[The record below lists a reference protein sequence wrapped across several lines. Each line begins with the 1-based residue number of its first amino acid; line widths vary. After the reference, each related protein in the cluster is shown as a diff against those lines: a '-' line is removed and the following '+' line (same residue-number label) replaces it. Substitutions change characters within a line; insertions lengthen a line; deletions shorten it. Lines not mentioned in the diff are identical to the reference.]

1 MPASRELTDEYN
13 CRWRSQLSVRQST
26 ANVSVSAARGFLP
39 VGAVGHA
46 PGVPV
51 WGMPTVYA
59 NPNGNFTIV
68 Y

>member
-1 MPASRELTDEYN
+1 MA
-13 CRWRSQLSVRQST
+13 SQLSVRRST

-39 VGAVGHA
+39 VGAVGNA

-51 WGMPTVYA
+51 WGLPSVYT